1 MIWLIIGLLLL
12 GILGWLLLAP
22 LEICINSDKNDYHL
36 KWKGIGEAR
45 IVVLPMDLLLR
56 LQITFWKKD
65 WSVMEF
71 KFKKDKKTSKKTG
84 AKKPKKK
91 RDPRKMFRFFKRI
104 LGSFTV
110 EKLRVN
116 LDTRNYILNGYLFPI
131 FFHISY
137 FFKGK
142 PNLTINYKGK
152 TEINVLIRNRL
163 INMLFALAKRG

>member
-1 MIWLIIGLLLL
+1 VIWLIIGLIFLLL
-12 GILGWLLLAP
+12 IGWLLLAP
-22 LEICINSDKNDYHL
+22 LEVCINSNNHDYHI

-45 IVVLPMDLLLR
+45 VVVLPMDLLLT
-56 LQITFWKKD
+56 LQVAFWKKD

-71 KFKKDKKTSKKTG
+71 KFQKDKKETKKSKI
-84 AKKPKKK
+84 KKPKKSK
-91 RDPRKMFRFFKRI
+91 KSRKMFRFFKRI
-104 LGSFTV
+104 MSSFTV

-116 LDTRNYILNGYLFPI
+116 IDTSNYILNGYLFPI

-142 PNLTINYKGK
+142 PSLTINYKGK

-163 INMLFALAKRG
+163 INMLLALVKRG